1 MKHLPLHVPASYS
14 KVTWCNPAPAACRHA
29 KQLYTKRSWSPCC
42 AVSVSSVPH
51 ALPNAQTLMGDQV
64 HVASLAASMDHS
76 AWIILH
82 GSFCMDHCSMDH
94 CAWIILHG
102 SFCMDHSAWIILHGS
117 FCMDHSAWIILHG
130 SFCMDHCSMDH
141 SAWIIAAWTIL
152 HAEQG
157 DTCAHERQ

>member
-1 MKHLPLHVPASYS
+1 MQSCTSRLSSCKAALHQEKLEPMLRCVCIISASCSS
-14 KVTWCNPAPAACRHA
+14 KCTNTNGRSGACS
-29 KQLYTKRSWSPCC
+29 KPCSIYGSFC
-42 AVSVSSVPH
+42 
-51 ALPNAQTLMGDQV
+51 
-64 HVASLAASMDHS
+64 MDHS

-82 GSFCMDHCSMDH
+82 GS
-94 CAWIILHG
+94 LQHG
-102 SFCMDHSAWIILHGS
+102 SLCMDHSAWIILHGS

>member
-1 MKHLPLHVPASYS
+1 
-14 KVTWCNPAPAACRHA
+14 
-29 KQLYTKRSWSPCC
+29 
-42 AVSVSSVPH
+42 VSVSSVPH